1 MFVTVCL
8 YGWMVQ
14 ATKLKK
20 SQRSIFW
27 LDCLFFAVKTKQT
40 KTFSQASD
48 KLNIK
53 DKIIESQR
61 NLSPKSKIG
70 SYDFRTFYLCLY

>member
-20 SQRSIFW
+20 SQRSIF
-27 LDCLFFAVKTKQT
+27 CLFVFCCKDQTNKEILTGKQHAAHQGQDNRVT
-40 KTFSQASD
+40 D
-48 KLNIK
+48 
-53 DKIIESQR
+53 ESKPQEQDR
-61 NLSPKSKIG
+61 QL
-70 SYDFRTFYLCLY
+70 

>member
-20 SQRSIFW
+20 SQRSIF
-27 LDCLFFAVKTKQT
+27 CLFVFCCKDQT
-40 KTFSQASD
+40 NKEILTGKRHAEHQGQD
-48 KLNIK
+48 NRVTE
-53 DKIIESQR
+53 ESKPQEQDR
-61 NLSPKSKIG
+61 QL
-70 SYDFRTFYLCLY
+70 